1 MLIPLFAVVAAAVAQ
16 ASAANAPV
24 VSVTVFNDR
33 ARVVREA
40 KLNLHGSE
48 QFTLALLPDSV
59 EPSSIRLELVDA
71 PHAAAVQ
78 KVYLVHLDTDA
89 FPEDDAR
96 KLLEQLDEA
105 DDRINLVYRERAL
118 VRAQQIQLQG
128 VRPVAPQ
135 PDLRGP
141 APKLNPSG
149 WTTSLQFFLMSAERL
164 QARVRELDA
173 KAGQLERARQKLA
186 QEARLLGA
194 SHRRTGTQV
203 TARITGEGPVRA
215 RLIYMVGGAR
225 WRPRWELT
233 YRPASGK
240 NPETVQ
246 ANLSGLVTQATGEE
260 WTQALLSLSTAIP
273 GTQTSLPELLSWR
286 IGQKE
291 RFQPVSHSDTSPQP
305 IPRLPWPQL
314 SSDDVLSPQARKDR
328 LRERLLTRA
337 QGEQRDLSLEPDS
350 AETAIG
356 DSEGGAVGGVLGG
369 VAAGSY
375 GTTLNGSGAAESN
388 HARGGTQAQRV
399 LPSPPPPAPAAP
411 PPNRKT
417 RPVKS
422 TASTDTGGTVS
433 KEQMALV
440 PYGRNARS
448 LDAVVTSNAP
458 PASAPRS
465 SSNDMEF
472 DAAEVS
478 TQSMRSRP
486 AQPIEQI
493 GISPPPAWQAPS
505 FDEDA
510 PANLS
515 GGFDLL
521 FDAKNPSTLE
531 SGESAH
537 SVPLFSES
545 WPVRTERLLFPAIAQ
560 EAWLVAKLTVPA
572 ERTLPGGYAELFVGA
587 DPAGNARLHAMAPNE
602 EIELPLGI
610 DRSIKPTR
618 NVTQLQSEQGLISK
632 ADVDDY
638 AVSIEL
644 TNPYPRAVA
653 LRVFDQLPL
662 KGSEDLEVEFVSA
675 SPAIKPNKDTGE
687 LEWAFELAAAQKTK
701 LEFHYR
707 LKRPHGARLHQ

>member
-1 MLIPLFAVVAAAVAQ
+1 MLIPLFAVAAAVVT
-16 ASAANAPV
+16 AANAPV

-40 KLNLHGSE
+40 KLNVHGSE
-48 QFTLALLPDSV
+48 RFALALLPDSV

-71 PHAAAVQ
+71 PHATTVQ
-78 KVYLVHLDTDA
+78 RVDLVHLDTDA

-96 KLLEQLDEA
+96 KLLDQLDEA

-118 VRAQQIQLQG
+118 VRAQQIQLQS
-128 VRPVAPQ
+128 VRPVAPE

-149 WTTSLQFFLMSAERL
+149 WTTSLQFFLMSDERL

-186 QEARLLGA
+186 QEAGLLGA
-194 SHRRTGTQV
+194 THRRTGTQV
-203 TARITGEGPVRA
+203 TAQITGDGPVLA

-246 ANLSGLVTQATGEE
+246 ANLSGLVSQSTGEE
-260 WTQALLSLSTAIP
+260 WTAAQLSLSTAIP

-286 IGQKE
+286 IGQRE

-305 IPRLPWPQL
+305 IPRLPWPEL
-314 SSDDVLSPQARKDR
+314 SSDDALSPQARKDR

-337 QGEQRDLSLEPDS
+337 QGEQRDLSLELDS

-356 DSEGGAVGGVLGG
+356 DSEGGTVGGVLGG
-369 VAAGSY
+369 VAGGSY
-375 GTTLNGSGAAESN
+375 GVALSGSGAPPSN
-388 HARGGTQAQRV
+388 YARGGTQAQRV
-399 LPSPPPPAPAAP
+399 LLSSPPPAPPA
-411 PPNRKT
+411 RKRT
-417 RPVKS
+417 AGIVSKS
-422 TASTDTGGTVS
+422 EVDTDAGGKVS
-433 KEQMALV
+433 KEQMSLT

-448 LDAVVTSNAP
+448 FDAVASNAP
-458 PASAPRS
+458 PPSAPQNVSLQS
-465 SSNDMEF
+465 S
-472 DAAEVS
+472 EVS
-478 TQSMRSRP
+478 EESVRSRHV
-486 AQPIEQI
+486 QPIEQI
-493 GISPPPAWQAPS
+493 GISPPPAWQPPQL
-505 FDEDA
+505 DQDA

-515 GGFDLL
+515 GGFDLS
-521 FDAKNPSTLE
+521 FDAQNPATLE
-531 SGESAH
+531 SGQSAH
-537 SVPLFSES
+537 SVPLFSER

-587 DPAGNARLHAMAPNE
+587 DPAGNARLQAMAPGE
-602 EIELPLGI
+602 ELELPLGI
-610 DRSIKPTR
+610 DRSLKPTR
-618 NVTQLQSEQGLISK
+618 NVTQLQSEKGLISK
-632 ADVDDY
+632 DDVDDY

-662 KGSEDLEVEFVSA
+662 KGNEDVEVEFVSA

>member
-1 MLIPLFAVVAAAVAQ
+1 MLIPLLAVTAAAVT
-16 ASAANAPV
+16 AANAPV

-48 QFTLALLPDSV
+48 RFTLALLPDSV

-71 PHAAAVQ
+71 PHAATVQ
-78 KVYLVHLDTDA
+78 KVDLVHLDTDA

-96 KLLEQLDEA
+96 KLLDQLDEA
-105 DDRINLVYRERAL
+105 DDRITLVIRERGL
-118 VRAQQIQLQG
+118 VRAQQLQLQS

-149 WTTSLQFFLMSAERL
+149 WTTSLQFFLMSDERL

-173 KAGQLERARQKLA
+173 KAEQLERARQKLA
-186 QEARLLGA
+186 QEASILGA
-194 SHRRTGTQV
+194 THRRTGTQV
-203 TARITGEGPVRA
+203 TAQISGDGPVRA

-240 NPETVQ
+240 SAETVQ
-246 ANLSGLVTQATGEE
+246 ANLSGLVSQSTGEE
-260 WTQALLSLSTAIP
+260 WTAAQLSFSTAIP

-291 RFQPVSHSDTSPQP
+291 RFQPVSHSDNSPAP

-314 SSDDVLSPQARKDR
+314 SSDDVLSPQARK
-328 LRERLLTRA
+328 ERMRQKLLARA
-337 QGEQRDLSLEPDS
+337 QNEERDLSLDLDA
-350 AETAIG
+350 AETVLG
-356 DSEGGAVGGVLGG
+356 DSDGG
-369 VAAGSY
+369 VAGGMPSSV
-375 GTTLNGSGAAESN
+375 TSGSGIAFSGAGASSVQ
-388 HARGGTQAQRV
+388 RGYEPRSAPAQV
-399 LPSPPPPAPAAP
+399 ATMAPPPPPTAAP
-411 PPNRKT
+411 PNWKT

-433 KEQMALV
+433 KEPMALV
-440 PYGRNARS
+440 PYGKNSRTF
-448 LDAVVTSNAP
+448 DAVMSTAP
-458 PASAPRS
+458 SSPSFNGS
-465 SSNDMEF
+465 SSPEQNYVADGVS
-472 DAAEVS
+472 AAS
-478 TQSMRSRP
+478 LRSRP

-493 GISPPPAWQAPS
+493 GISPPPSWQPPQL
-505 FDEDA
+505 DEDA

-521 FDAKNPSTLE
+521 FDAKNPSTLA
-531 SGESAH
+531 SGQSAH

-587 DPAGNARLHAMAPNE
+587 DPAGNARLQAMAPGE

-610 DRSIKPTR
+610 DRSLKPIR
-618 NVTQLQSEQGLISK
+618 NVTQLQSEKGLISK
-632 ADVDDY
+632 DDVDDY
-638 AVSIEL
+638 VVSIEL
-644 TNPYPRAVA
+644 TNPYPRGVA

-662 KGSEDLEVEFVSA
+662 KGNEDLEVEFVSA
-675 SPAIKPNKDTGE
+675 APAIKPNKDTGE
-687 LEWAFELAAAQKTK
+687 LEWAFELAAAQKTQ